1 MGPSQYQT
9 SSVIGGGPIMEDKGN
24 LTVQNHSGRQPLCQ
38 QPKGEEGVWK
48 MLTITDKGG
57 GGSIKY
63 WQCWQGGGGGQA
75 NADNHWLNY
84 NLSFISELTFT
95 VPQGGYG
102 EYIYWVSPL
111 LERKKIVRGLIMS
124 FLPYMRSEM
133 VRFPL
138 PNKND
143 SDETKN
149 LNSVFYQLCQ
159 FSLAIPVLSLAI
171 PVLSLAISCLS
182 LLVPASQSQDV
193 PGKSYPP
200 PCLVWSVP
208 CLPLPKSLCM
218 FIIHLVSHLSEI
230 YYKLQ

>member
-1 MGPSQYQT
+1 
-9 SSVIGGGPIMEDKGN
+9 
-24 LTVQNHSGRQPLCQ
+24 
-38 QPKGEEGVWK
+38 
-48 MLTITDKGG
+48 
-57 GGSIKY
+57 
-63 WQCWQGGGGGQA
+63 
-75 NADNHWLNY
+75 
-84 NLSFISELTFT
+84 
-95 VPQGGYG
+95 
-102 EYIYWVSPL
+102 
-111 LERKKIVRGLIMS
+111 
-124 FLPYMRSEM
+124 M

-200 PCLVWSVP
+200 PCLV
-208 CLPLPKSLCM
+208 
-218 FIIHLVSHLSEI
+218 
-230 YYKLQ
+230 